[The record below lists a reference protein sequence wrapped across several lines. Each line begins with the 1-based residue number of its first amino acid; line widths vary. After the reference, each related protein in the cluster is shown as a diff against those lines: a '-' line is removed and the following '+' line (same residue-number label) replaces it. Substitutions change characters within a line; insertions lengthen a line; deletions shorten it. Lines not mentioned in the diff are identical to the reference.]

1 MRCTKI
7 PSPRFLK
14 NILDRK
20 YSMKILITK
29 YFLLFLFLFPSLS
42 AQTQF
47 SSDSAL
53 SYLITISVTIGA
65 RPMGSPN
72 ERRAMKFALDKFREF
87 GLNETSIMEIPTA
100 ENDMTRSLVNTKSG
114 VVVGVL
120 RGKTNRIIVIG
131 GHIDSAGPDIP
142 GANDDGSGAASVIE
156 LARVLS
162 KEQHQSTLVFCL
174 FGGEEA
180 GLVGSKY
187 FVQHFPHLDSIA
199 LMLQLDMANGTGWL
213 IPTIDSKTGNTPVW
227 LVQAAYDEFE
237 KLGYTGLSYPTHF
250 FTSMSSLP
258 GGGVGSDHEPFLE
271 KNIPAIDFTSSLND
285 PIHSPQDD
293 FEHFKP
299 SGLKQS
305 GDLVNALVHRFDNG
319 VPAEKTSSY
328 YLLQIGNH
336 LLFLPI
342 WLLSAFI
349 VLSIILALSV
359 LIVVRK
365 RRTETERSQR
375 PKVPALKLFL
385 FAFVIQSCVW
395 LSENVVGLLKG
406 VRYPWIA
413 QPEGYFILGFLA
425 ALTGIAVSLKLTPR
439 IHLSHDPYRWFLR
452 VVVFLL
458 IFIFLFSLIS
468 AKVALYPAI
477 ALFFL
482 ALALIVRR
490 PWLKFLF
497 WIISPHFMFR
507 LMFSEGFVFL
517 GRTMAIHAIH
527 PLWMYVALNV
537 FYILFFALW
546 SFPFLLGFA
555 AIYFDSGINLL
566 LLKQWRSRNGL
577 IALCASFLVCIIILL
592 FIPSYSDEWRQSITI
607 NQSVD
612 LNTGK
617 GTLTLKSSEYL
628 KHLRVHLVDKDTNIS
643 SWDRELP
650 LKEFTFDR
658 TPWIHIEHT
667 NIISSDSNTTFDI
680 LTKLHFKYRPI
691 NFTLTYSAGKNKIGN
706 VSTPDIANITDSSV
720 SLRWESL
727 PDTVMMIPIHFRVAK
742 ADSIT
747 ETMEAKFTE
756 MIEPIRI
763 EKEFT
768 NIVPQT
774 AMRRTEVLRAK
785 R

>member
-1 MRCTKI
+1 MKFFLTLLFII
-7 PSPRFLK
+7 PSLC
-14 NILDRK
+14 
-20 YSMKILITK
+20 
-29 YFLLFLFLFPSLS
+29 

-53 SYLITISVTIGA
+53 SYLKTISVTIGA

-72 ERRAMKFALDKFREF
+72 ERQAILFALNKFREF
-87 GLNETSIMEIPTA
+87 GLSDVSLMEIASA
-100 ENDMTRSLVNTKSG
+100 ENDMTRSSVNTKSG
-114 VVVGVL
+114 IAIGVL

-187 FVQHFPHLDSIA
+187 FVRHFPHLDSVA

-213 IPTIDSKTGNTPVW
+213 IPTLDCKTGNTPVW
-227 LVQAAYDEFE
+227 LVQAAYDEFN
-237 KLGYTGLSYPTHF
+237 KLGYSGLSYPTHF

-285 PIHSPQDD
+285 PIHTQQDD

-305 GDLVNALVHRFDNG
+305 GDLINALVHRFDNG

-342 WLLSAFI
+342 WLLTAFI
-349 VLSIILALSV
+349 TLSIILALGV

-365 RRTETERSQR
+365 RRTEAERSQR

-385 FAFVIQSCVW
+385 FAIIIQSCVW
-395 LSENVVGLLKG
+395 LSESVVGLIKG
-406 VRYPWIA
+406 LRYPWIA
-413 QPEGYFILGFLA
+413 HPEGYFVLGFFA
-425 ALTGIAVSLKLTPR
+425 ALMGIAVSLKLTPR
-439 IHLSHDPYRWFLR
+439 IRLSHDPYRWFLR
-452 VVVFLL
+452 IVVFLF
-458 IFIFLFSLIS
+458 IFIFLFSLIG

-482 ALALIVRR
+482 ALAMIVKR
-490 PWLKFLF
+490 PWLKLLF
-497 WIISPHFMFR
+497 WFVSPHFMFR

-517 GRTMAIHAIH
+517 GRTMALHATQ
-527 PLWMYVALNV
+527 LTWMYVALNI

-555 AIYFDSGINLL
+555 AIYFDSSINLL
-566 LLKQWRSRNGL
+566 WLKQWRTRRGL
-577 IALCASFLVCIIILL
+577 LALCASFLACLIILL
-592 FIPSYSDEWRQSITI
+592 FVPSYSDEWRQSIAI
-607 NQSVD
+607 NQSLD
-612 LNTGK
+612 LNTEKGK
-617 GTLTLKSSEYL
+617 VMLKSNEYL
-628 KHLRVHLVDKDTNIS
+628 KDLRVHLADKDTNIS
-643 SWDRELP
+643 SWDREIL

-658 TPWIHIEHT
+658 APWIHLEHT

-680 LTKLHFKYRPI
+680 LAKVHFKYRPI
-691 NFTLTYSAGKNKIGN
+691 SFTLTYSTGKNKFEN
-706 VSTPDIANITDSSV
+706 VSSMDAVNITDHTI
-720 SLRWESL
+720 SLQWKSL

-742 ADSIT
+742 ADSVT
-747 ETMEAKFTE
+747 ETIEAKFTE

-763 EKEFT
+763 EKELT
-768 NIVPQT
+768 NIIPQT
-774 AMRRTEVLRAK
+774 TVRRTEVIK

>member
-1 MRCTKI
+1 MKFFLTLLFII
-7 PSPRFLK
+7 PSL
-14 NILDRK
+14 
-20 YSMKILITK
+20 YS
-29 YFLLFLFLFPSLS
+29 
-42 AQTQF
+42 QTQF

-53 SYLITISVTIGA
+53 SYLKTISVTIGA

-72 ERRAMKFALDKFREF
+72 ERRAMMFALGKFREF
-87 GLNETSIMEIPTA
+87 GLNETSLMEIPTA
-100 ENDMTRSLVNTKSG
+100 ENDMTRSVVNTKSG
-114 VVVGVL
+114 VAIGVL
-120 RGKTNRIIVIG
+120 RGKTSRIIVIG
-131 GHIDSAGPDIP
+131 GHIDSAGPNIP

-162 KEQHQSTLVFCL
+162 KDQHQSTIIFCL

-187 FVQHFPHLDSIA
+187 FVQHFPHLDSTA
-199 LMLQLDMANGTGWL
+199 LMLQLDMANGTCWL
-213 IPTIDSKTGNTPVW
+213 IPTIESKKGNTPVW
-227 LVQAAYDEFE
+227 LVQAAYEEFN
-237 KLGYTGLSYPTHF
+237 KLGYSSLSYPTHF

-271 KNIPAIDFTSSLND
+271 KNIPAIDFTSNLND
-285 PIHSPQDD
+285 PIHTPQDD

-299 SGLKQS
+299 NGLKQS

-319 VPAEKTSSY
+319 VPAEKIGSY

-349 VLSIILALSV
+349 ALSIIMALGV
-359 LIVVRK
+359 LLVVRK

-385 FAFVIQSCVW
+385 FAFIIQSFVW

-413 QPEGYFILGFLA
+413 QPEGYFVLGFFA
-425 ALTGIAVSLKLTPR
+425 ALLGIALSLKLTPR
-439 IHLSHDPYRWFLR
+439 IRLSHDPYRWFLR
-452 VVVFLL
+452 IVVFLF
-458 IFIFLFSLIS
+458 IFIFLFSLIDT
-468 AKVALYPAI
+468 KVALYPTI

-482 ALALIVRR
+482 ALAMIVRQ
-490 PWLKFLF
+490 PWLKLLF
-497 WIISPHFMFR
+497 WFISPHFMFR

-517 GRTMAIHAIH
+517 GRTMALHATQ
-527 PLWMYVALNV
+527 LTWMYVALNI

-555 AIYFDSGINLL
+555 AIYYDCGINLL
-566 LLKQWRSRNGL
+566 WLKQWRSRSGL
-577 IALCASFLVCIIILL
+577 IAFCALFLLCGITLL
-592 FIPSYSDEWRQSITI
+592 FIPSYSDEWRQSIAI
-607 NQSVD
+607 NQTLD

-617 GTLTLKSSEYL
+617 GKVLLKSSEYL
-628 KHLRVHLVDKDTNIS
+628 KNLCVHLADKDTNIS
-643 SWDRELP
+643 SWDRELL

-658 TPWIHIEHT
+658 IPWIHIEHT

-680 LTKLHFKYRPI
+680 LAKVHFKYRPI
-691 NFTLTYSAGKNKIGN
+691 NFTLTYSAGKNKIDN
-706 VSTPDIANITDSSV
+706 VSSTDVANITDHAV
-720 SLRWESL
+720 SLRWQSL
-727 PDTVMMIPIHFRVAK
+727 PDTVMMIPIHFSVAK
-742 ADSIT
+742 ADSVT
-747 ETMEAKFTE
+747 ETIEAKFTE
-756 MIEPIRI
+756 MIEPVRI
-763 EKEFT
+763 EKELT
-768 NIVPQT
+768 NIIPQT
-774 AMRRTEVLRAK
+774 TLQRTEVIK

>member
-1 MRCTKI
+1 MKI
-7 PSPRFLK
+7 PSPHFLK
-14 NILDRK
+14 NIFNRK
-20 YSMKILITK
+20 YSMKIRITK
-29 YFLLFLFLFPSLS
+29 HFFLFLFLLSPLS

-53 SYLITISVTIGA
+53 TYLKTISVTIGA

-72 ERRAMKFALDKFREF
+72 ERQAMKFALDKFREF
-87 GLNETSIMEIPTA
+87 GLSESSIMEIPVA
-100 ENDMTRSLVNTKSG
+100 ENDITHSLVNTKSG
-114 VVVGVL
+114 IAIGVL
-120 RGKTNRIIVIG
+120 RGKTNRIIIIG

-162 KEQHQSTLVFCL
+162 KEQHQSTIVFCL
-174 FGGEEA
+174 FGGEEV
-180 GLVGSKY
+180 GLIGSKY
-187 FVQHFPHLDSIA
+187 FVQHFPRLDSIA
-199 LMLQLDMANGTGWL
+199 LMLQIDMANGSGWL
-213 IPTIDSKTGNTPVW
+213 IPTIDNKTGNTPVW
-227 LVQAAYDEFE
+227 LVQAAYEEFD
-237 KLGYTGLSYPTHF
+237 KLGYSGLSYPTHF
-250 FTSMSSLP
+250 FTAVSSLP

-271 KNIPAIDFTSSLND
+271 KNIPAIDFTSNLND
-285 PIHSPQDD
+285 PIHTPQDD

-336 LLFLPI
+336 LLFFPI
-342 WLLSAFI
+342 WFLSAFNAF
-349 VLSIILALSV
+349 SIIFALGV

-365 RRTETERSQR
+365 RRTETERIQR

-385 FAFVIQSCVW
+385 FAFIIQSCVW
-395 LSENVVGLLKG
+395 LSENIVGLLKG

-413 QPEGYFILGFLA
+413 QPEGYFLLGFLA
-425 ALTGIAVSLKLTPR
+425 ALVGIAASLKLAQHIR
-439 IHLSHDPYRWFLR
+439 LSHDPYSWFLR

-458 IFIFLFSLIS
+458 LFTFLFSLIS

-482 ALALIVRR
+482 ALAMIVRR
-490 PWLKFLF
+490 PWLKLLF

-566 LLKQWRSRNGL
+566 WLKQWRSRNVL
-577 IALCASFLVCIIILL
+577 IALCASFLVCVILL
-592 FIPSYSDEWRQSITI
+592 LFFPSYSDEWRQSITI
-607 NQSVD
+607 NQSVN
-612 LNTGK
+612 LNTRK

-628 KHLRVHLVDKDTNIS
+628 KHLHVHLADKDTNIS
-643 SWDRELP
+643 SWDRDLL
-650 LKEFTFDR
+650 LKEFMFDR

-667 NIISSDSNTTFDI
+667 TIISSDSNTTFDI
-680 LTKLHFKYRPI
+680 LTKIHFKYRPI
-691 NFTLTYSAGKNKIGN
+691 NFTLTYSTRKNKIRD
-706 VSTPDIANITDSSV
+706 VSTPDIANITDHSV
-720 SLRWESL
+720 SMRWESL
-727 PDTVMMIPIHFRVAK
+727 PDTMMMIPIHFRAAK
-742 ADSIT
+742 ADSVT
-747 ETMEAKFTE
+747 ETIEAKFME
-756 MIEPIRI
+756 MIEPVRI
-763 EKEFT
+763 DKELT
-768 NIVPQT
+768 NIIPQT
-774 AMRRTEVLRAK
+774 TLRRTEVIRA